1 MKIYTI
7 KFVVRNTFSSS
18 NFRKRDT
25 RSEKEKE
32 RVRAWGKM
40 KKGREEDE
48 DERKCNT
55 GKCNTSYVTC
65 LTSVPSVSLIYD
77 YYYLCRSR

>member
-1 MKIYTI
+1 MNKNNDNNNKKKKWKKRGRRMKLYTI

-40 KKGREEDE
+40 DKGREKDE

-55 GKCNTSYVTC
+55 GKCNT
-65 LTSVPSVSLIYD
+65 
-77 YYYLCRSR
+77 